1 MIFKSIM
8 CSMLVVSQAT
18 SNTYNLWQHNRGI
31 IVGRLLDW
39 RTYYH
44 IWCWKEIQGIKTDK
58 IFKNSKEPHDT
69 HMYHSD
75 DIRTKAIYTY
85 IHPHFQK
92 GTMCRLQCGGS
103 GDGSYKLHLLF
114 RSPKGPYL
122 YLGVGWILCL
132 VMEDPSSF
140 LQGGTSLFFTSYI
153 YSLIP
158 KGKTIKL
165 QTWRKKC
172 WEEKQKPVPTLWCEK
187 NASYLPNT
195 LRKWKFLPC
204 ASHVFIV
211 MDVLLTMSTFHS
223 YASTFIPNFNI

>member
-1 MIFKSIM
+1 
-8 CSMLVVSQAT
+8 
-18 SNTYNLWQHNRGI
+18 
-31 IVGRLLDW
+31 
-39 RTYYH
+39 
-44 IWCWKEIQGIKTDK
+44 
-58 IFKNSKEPHDT
+58 
-69 HMYHSD
+69 MYHSD

-132 VMEDPSSF
+132 VIEDPSSF

-172 WEEKQKPVPTLWCEK
+172 LGGKKKAQTNRMVLKKMQGTYP
-187 NASYLPNT
+187 PNT
-195 LRKWKFLPC
+195 LRKWKFLAS

-211 MDVLLTMSTFHS
+211 MDVLLTMSTFRS
-223 YASTFIPNFNI
+223 YASTFIPNFIIYTPCIVVFPNVLRSIYTKHW